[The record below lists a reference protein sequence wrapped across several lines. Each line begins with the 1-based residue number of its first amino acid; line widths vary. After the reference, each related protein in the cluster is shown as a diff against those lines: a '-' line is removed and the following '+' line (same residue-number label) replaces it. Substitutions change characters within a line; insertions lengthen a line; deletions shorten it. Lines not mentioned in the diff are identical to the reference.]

1 MKYLF
6 ENQCKINLEILY
18 DKRSVLD
25 LVGTCHNFRD
35 EAKVQT
41 SLLAVSEDGA
51 LRGWILNGDKEEE
64 THQWRNLMIEN
75 NQMKRAKVRFQIDIP
90 YSSFSNREEASH
102 WSNNI
107 LKA

>member
-1 MKYLF
+1 MKHLF

-75 NQMKRAKVRFQIDIP
+75 NQMKRAKVCFQNDIP
-90 YSSFSNREEASH
+90 YSSFSNREEASN
-102 WSNNI
+102 WSNII
-107 LKA
+107 LKT

>member
-1 MKYLF
+1 MVH
-6 ENQCKINLEILY
+6 ENQLIVIYNLFKNQFQINLEILY

-75 NQMKRAKVRFQIDIP
+75 NQMKRAKVRFQNDI
-90 YSSFSNREEASH
+90 R
-102 WSNNI
+102 
-107 LKA
+107 K

>member
-1 MKYLF
+1 MYNKFRIRTAKKIEHLF

-75 NQMKRAKVRFQIDIP
+75 NQMKRAKVRFQN
-90 YSSFSNREEASH
+90 YCYRYR
-102 WSNNI
+102 I
-107 LKA
+107 LLP